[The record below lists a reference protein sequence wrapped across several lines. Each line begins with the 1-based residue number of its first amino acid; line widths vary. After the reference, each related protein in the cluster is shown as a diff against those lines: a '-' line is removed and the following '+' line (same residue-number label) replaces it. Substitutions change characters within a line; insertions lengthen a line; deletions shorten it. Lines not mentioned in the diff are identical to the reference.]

1 MWVPLCP
8 EDPKPQQSLL
18 HKKQDGCGDG
28 VGPEPE
34 PAQLSLRGRDPPR
47 RGATRS
53 PTRSASFTCF
63 PHAAQSRALAPGLF
77 HSGLSGLSLGCTL
90 KGRGPEAPPRPAQ
103 PEGQLPSLPGTR
115 PPRKGPH
122 LPLRPQS
129 WWLLAVIPCQRHCG
143 ARRAHVPQKPT
154 NPRVCTALDFFRR
167 HVTV

>member
-53 PTRSASFTCF
+53 PTRSASFTRF

-77 HSGLSGLSLGCTL
+77 HSGLSGLSLGRTL
-90 KGRGPEAPPRPAQ
+90 KGRGPEAPPRAPPSLRVSCPLSPTQGPPGRGRIFPCVPRAGGCWLSFPASGTAEQEELTYHRNQQTPECAQ
-103 PEGQLPSLPGTR
+103 PSISLEDT
-115 PPRKGPH
+115 
-122 LPLRPQS
+122 
-129 WWLLAVIPCQRHCG
+129 
-143 ARRAHVPQKPT
+143 
-154 NPRVCTALDFFRR
+154 
-167 HVTV
+167 